1 MNRRSGILCA
11 AAALVPLV
19 LTGCGPSPAGGT
31 GPDVAAGA
39 RPAGQSW
46 IVVATGAARPAPSA
60 SSASSA
66 SPASPSPSAKAEAPP
81 RAVPA
86 PPSPKPGVRPK
97 EQDCVKSHPLGRIE
111 IATVRLGR
119 TNATVGWYHPGDSS
133 VIAYRVAALSQ
144 ELVVGRQPELTWTVV
159 KPGVGCHEMTADVS
173 GLRPGHAYVFVVNA
187 VRMRLSQ
194 VSAYNVT
201 VARSRAVMT
210 DG

>member
-1 MNRRSGILCA
+1 VNRRSGILCA

-31 GPDVAAGA
+31 GPRVAAGA
-39 RPAGQSW
+39 TPAGQSW

-60 SSASSA
+60 SSAS
-66 SPASPSPSAKAEAPP
+66 PAPSAKAEVPP
-81 RAVPA
+81 RAVPVPA
-86 PPSPKPGVRPK
+86 SPKPDVRPK
-97 EQDCVKSHPLGRIE
+97 EQDCVKAHPLGRIE
-111 IATVRLGR
+111 VATVRLGR
-119 TNATVGWYHPGDSS
+119 TSANVGWYHPGDSS

-173 GLRPGHAYVFVVNA
+173 GLRPGHPYVFVVNA